1 MTQQEHE
8 EWIKVTC
15 TMANL
20 QDAID
25 EILSV
30 RDDLDVYWWGIMER
44 EFNGNE

>member
-25 EILSV
+25 EILANNK
-30 RDDLDVYWWGIMER
+30 DLDDYWWGLMKKEYGC
-44 EFNGNE
+44 E